1 MKSFLLSLRRIS
13 DKHPQ
18 PMATSDLSKPD
29 TRGVLAQH
37 DFRTLWLA
45 QFVSVFGDFLA
56 LFGVISLITF
66 RWHGTATQVTYLLIA
81 YMLPLAIV
89 SPISGVFVDRW
100 RVKQV
105 MICSDLIRGA
115 LVLLLP
121 WVTDL
126 GQLCAIFIALSVVSS
141 FFGPAQSVALRIL
154 VAKEK
159 LLAANALMSQAFYA
173 VRLLSPVVAG
183 ALVAW
188 LTEKSCFYFDA
199 FSFYF
204 SAAMI
209 GLLLIKR
216 DAAPG
221 GNTVKGFLDQLTS
234 GNRFIFAHPSLAFVI
249 TSMVSA
255 MFVMSCLSPLFSIY
269 VRDILHSGVFM
280 YGVVSSAVGVGLIG
294 GTATVNRF
302 GRERSKKS
310 IVLTG
315 LIVCAAG
322 VALLGIFRAVL
333 AAVSTTFTMGFGIS
347 FVFVA
352 AQTLMQQ
359 ETPPAMLGRVSS
371 SFMSVLSLAQVLG
384 LLLSGHLA
392 VWFGIRAVF
401 LLCAASLGLIVT
413 VGLIQHRP
421 AKISAGAEAD

>member
-1 MKSFLLSLRRIS
+1 
-13 DKHPQ
+13 
-18 PMATSDLSKPD
+18 MATAAFPKPD
-29 TRGVLAQH
+29 ARGVFAQR

-66 RWHGTATQVTYLLIA
+66 RWHGTAAQVTYLLIA

-89 SPISGVFVDRW
+89 SPIAGVFVDRW

-105 MICSDLIRGA
+105 MVSSDLLRGG

-126 GQLCAIFIALSVVSS
+126 VQLCAIFIALSVVSS
-141 FFGPAQSVALRIL
+141 FFAPAQSVALRTL

-159 LLAANALMSQAFYA
+159 LLAANALMSQAFYT

-188 LTEKSCFYFDA
+188 LTEKSCFYLDA
-199 FSFYF
+199 FSFFF

-209 GLLLIKR
+209 GSLLIKR

-221 GNTVKGFLDQLTS
+221 TNTIKGFFDQLTS
-234 GNRFIFAHPSLAFVI
+234 GNRFIFTHPSLAFVI

-269 VRDILHSGVFM
+269 VRDILHSGVFL
-280 YGVVSSAVGVGLIG
+280 YGVVSSAVGVGLIV
-294 GTATVNRF
+294 GTMTVNRF

-310 IVLTG
+310 IVLAG
-315 LIVCAAG
+315 LMACAAG
-322 VALLGIFRAVL
+322 VALLGIFRAIP
-333 AAVSTTFTMGFGIS
+333 AAVATTFTMGFGIS
-347 FVFVA
+347 FVVVA
-352 AQTLMQQ
+352 AQTVLQQ

-371 SFMSVLSLAQVLG
+371 SYMSVFSLAQVLG

-401 LLCAASLGLIVT
+401 LLCAAALALIVA
-413 VGLIQHRP
+413 VGLTQHKP
-421 AKISAGAEAD
+421 AAISLDTSN

>member
-1 MKSFLLSLRRIS
+1 
-13 DKHPQ
+13 
-18 PMATSDLSKPD
+18 MATADHTRPD
-29 TRGVLAQH
+29 SRGVFTQR

-56 LFGVISLITF
+56 LFGVVSLITF

-81 YMLPLAIV
+81 YMLPLAVV

-105 MICSDLIRGA
+105 MIFSDLIRGV
-115 LVLLLP
+115 LVLLLL

-126 GQLCAIFIALSVVSS
+126 AQLCAIFVALSVVSS
-141 FFGPAQSVALRIL
+141 FFAPAQSVVLRTL
-154 VAKEK
+154 VTKEK

-199 FSFYF
+199 FSFFF

-209 GLLLIKR
+209 GSLLIER
-216 DAAPG
+216 DVAPG
-221 GNTVKGFLDQLTS
+221 SNTVKGFWEQLTS
-234 GNRFIFAHPSLAFVI
+234 GNRFIFTHPSLAFVI

-280 YGVVSSAVGVGLIG
+280 YGVVSSAVGVGLIV

-302 GRERSKKS
+302 GRDRSKKS
-310 IVLTG
+310 IVLSG
-315 LIVCAAG
+315 LVACGAG
-322 VALLGIFRAVL
+322 IALLGIFRAVS
-333 AAVSTTFTMGFGIS
+333 AAVATTFTMGFGIS
-347 FVFVA
+347 FVVVA

-359 ETPPAMLGRVSS
+359 ETPPSMLGRVSS
-371 SFMSVLSLAQVLG
+371 SFMSVFSLAQVLG

-401 LLCAASLGLIVT
+401 LLCAAALTLIATAGLV
-413 VGLIQHRP
+413 QHKP
-421 AKISAGAEAD
+421 EEISAESNAGSASRQD

>member
-1 MKSFLLSLRRIS
+1 
-13 DKHPQ
+13 
-18 PMATSDLSKPD
+18 MAAAAFPKPD
-29 TRGVLAQH
+29 ARGVFAQR

-66 RWHGTATQVTYLLIA
+66 RWHGTAAQVTYLLIA

-89 SPISGVFVDRW
+89 SPIAGVFVDRW
-100 RVKQV
+100 RVKQI
-105 MICSDLIRGA
+105 MISSDLIRGA

-126 GQLCAIFIALSVVSS
+126 VQLCAIFIALSVVSS
-141 FFGPAQSVALRIL
+141 FFAPAQSVALRTL

-159 LLAANALMSQAFYA
+159 LLAANALMSQAFYT

-188 LTEKSCFYFDA
+188 LTEKSCFYLDA
-199 FSFYF
+199 FSFFF

-209 GLLLIKR
+209 GSLLFKR
-216 DAAPG
+216 DAAPST
-221 GNTVKGFLDQLTS
+221 NTIKGFFDQLTS
-234 GNRFIFAHPSLAFVI
+234 GNRFIFTHPSLAFVI

-269 VRDILHSGVFM
+269 VRDILHSGVFL
-280 YGVVSSAVGVGLIG
+280 YGVVSSAVGVGLIV
-294 GTATVNRF
+294 GTMTVNRF
-302 GRERSKKS
+302 GRERSKKG
-310 IVLTG
+310 IVLAG
-315 LIVCAAG
+315 LTACAAG
-322 VALLGIFRAVL
+322 VALLGIFRAIA
-333 AAVSTTFTMGFGIS
+333 AAVATTFTMGFGIS
-347 FVFVA
+347 FVVVA

-371 SFMSVLSLAQVLG
+371 SYMSVFSLAQVLG

-401 LLCAASLGLIVT
+401 LLCAAALALIVT
-413 VGLIQHRP
+413 VGLTQHKR
-421 AKISAGAEAD
+421 AEASLDTSN

>member
-1 MKSFLLSLRRIS
+1 MSTAEN
-13 DKHPQ
+13 PAAG
-18 PMATSDLSKPD
+18 M
-29 TRGVLAQH
+29 RGILAER

-66 RWHGTATQVTYLLIA
+66 RWHGTAAQVTYLLIA

-100 RVKQV
+100 RVKRV
-105 MICSDLIRGA
+105 MITSDLIRGA

-121 WVTDL
+121 WVTDMV
-126 GQLCAIFIALSVVSS
+126 QLCAIFIALSVLSS
-141 FFGPAQSVALRIL
+141 FFGPAQSVALRTL

-159 LLAANALMSQAFYA
+159 LLAANAMMSQAFYT

-188 LTEKSCFYFDA
+188 LTEKSCFYLDS
-199 FSFYF
+199 FSFFF
-204 SAAMI
+204 SAAMV
-209 GLLLIKR
+209 GTLLIQR
-216 DAAPG
+216 EPAPG
-221 GNTVKGFLDQLTS
+221 SNTLKGFLEQLTS
-234 GNRFIFAHPSLAFVI
+234 GNRFIFTHPSLAFVI

-269 VRDILHSGVFM
+269 VRDILHSGVFL
-280 YGVVSSAVGVGLIG
+280 YGVVSSAVGVGLII

-302 GRERSKKS
+302 GRERPKKS
-310 IVLTG
+310 IVLAG
-315 LIVCAAG
+315 LTTCAAG
-322 VALLGIFRAVL
+322 VALLGIFRAIP
-333 AAVSTTFTMGFGIS
+333 AAVATTFTMGFGIS
-347 FVFVA
+347 FVVVA

-371 SFMSVLSLAQVLG
+371 SFMSVFSLAQVLG

-392 VWFGIRAVF
+392 VWVGIRAVF
-401 LLCAASLGLIVT
+401 LLCAAALALIAT
-413 VGLIQHRP
+413 VGLTQHKP
-421 AKISAGAEAD
+421 PEISLDAPTESA

>member
-1 MKSFLLSLRRIS
+1 
-13 DKHPQ
+13 
-18 PMATSDLSKPD
+18 MATADLPKPD
-29 TRGVLAQH
+29 ARGVFAQR

-66 RWHGTATQVTYLLIA
+66 RWHGTAAQVTYLLIA

-89 SPISGVFVDRW
+89 SPMSGVFVDRW
-100 RVKQV
+100 HVKQV
-105 MICSDLIRGA
+105 MISSDLIRGV

-126 GQLCAIFIALSVVSS
+126 TQLCAIFIALSVISS
-141 FFGPAQSVALRIL
+141 FFGPAQSVALRTL

-188 LTEKSCFYFDA
+188 LTEKSCFYFDG
-199 FSFYF
+199 FSFF
-204 SAAMI
+204 LSAAMI
-209 GLLLIKR
+209 SSLVVKR
-216 DAAPG
+216 DPAQNS
-221 GNTVKGFLDQLTS
+221 NTVKGFLDQLTS
-234 GNRFIFAHPSLAFVI
+234 GNRFIFTHPSLAFVI

-280 YGVVSSAVGVGLIG
+280 YGVVSSAVGVGLIV
-294 GTATVNRF
+294 GTTTVNRF
-302 GRERSKKS
+302 GHERSKKS
-310 IVLTG
+310 IVLAG
-315 LIVCAAG
+315 LMACAVG
-322 VALLGIFRAVL
+322 VALLGIFRAIP
-333 AAVSTTFTMGFGIS
+333 AAVATTFTMGFGIS
-347 FVFVA
+347 FVVVA

-371 SFMSVLSLAQVLG
+371 SFMSVFSLAQVLG

-401 LLCAASLGLIVT
+401 LLCAAALALIVT
-413 VGLIQHRP
+413 VGLTQHKP
-421 AKISAGAEAD
+421 VEISVGANAD

>member
-1 MKSFLLSLRRIS
+1 MST
-13 DKHPQ
+13 
-18 PMATSDLSKPD
+18 AALSKPEE
-29 TRGVLAQH
+29 RGVFAQR

-66 RWHGTATQVTYLLIA
+66 RWHGTAAQVTYLLIA

-105 MICSDLIRGA
+105 MISSDLIRGA

-121 WVTDL
+121 WVRDL
-126 GQLCAIFIALSVVSS
+126 AQLCAIFIALSIVSS
-141 FFGPAQSVALRIL
+141 FFSPAQSVALRTL

-159 LLAANALMSQAFYA
+159 LLAANALMSQAFYT

-188 LTEKSCFYFDA
+188 LTEKSCFYLDA
-199 FSFYF
+199 FSFFF

-209 GLLLIKR
+209 GSLLIKR
-216 DAAPG
+216 DTAPG
-221 GNTVKGFLDQLTS
+221 SNTVKGFLDQLTG
-234 GNRFIFAHPSLAFVI
+234 GNRFIFTHPALAFVI

-269 VRDILHSGVFM
+269 VRDILHSGVFL
-280 YGVVSSAVGVGLIG
+280 YGVVSSAVGVGLIV
-294 GTATVNRF
+294 GTMTVNRF
-302 GRERSKKS
+302 GRQRSKKS
-310 IVLTG
+310 IVLAG
-315 LIVCAAG
+315 LTVCAAG
-322 VALLGIFRAVL
+322 VTLLGIFRAIP
-333 AAVSTTFTMGFGIS
+333 AAVATTFTMGFGIS
-347 FVFVA
+347 FVVVA

-371 SFMSVLSLAQVLG
+371 SFMSVFSLAQVLG

-392 VWFGIRAVF
+392 VWFGIRVVF
-401 LLCAASLGLIVT
+401 LLCAAGLALIVIA
-413 VGLIQHRP
+413 GLTQHKP
-421 AKISAGAEAD
+421 PEISQDTLN